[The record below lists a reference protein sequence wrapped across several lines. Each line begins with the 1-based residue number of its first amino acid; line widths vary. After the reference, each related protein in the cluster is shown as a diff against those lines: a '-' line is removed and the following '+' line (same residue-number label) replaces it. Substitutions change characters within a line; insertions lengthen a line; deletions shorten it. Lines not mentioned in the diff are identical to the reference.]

1 MDQRFKPSGRK
12 PEINVSLQEMKKL
25 EEKMKE
31 WQGKIGTYEK
41 QVEQLKESEEKLA
54 SVRAEKESAEKRKQ
68 DYEILVALEP
78 LVIEKRAYEKVLENE
93 SRQFPVNG
101 MARYEAIKA
110 KMEPLNYKLI
120 RCIKIENVQSEIESI
135 QIDEEFYKKKVM

>member
-41 QVEQLKESEEKLA
+41 QVEQLKESEENLLLFAQK
-54 SVRAEKESAEKRKQ
+54 RESAEKRKQ

-110 KMEPLNYKLI
+110 KMEPLHYKLL
-120 RCIKIENVQSEIESI
+120 V
-135 QIDEEFYKKKVM
+135 KK

>member
-68 DYEILVALEP
+68 DYEILVAQS

-110 KMEPLNYKLI
+110 KMEPLQLQ
-120 RCIKIENVQSEIESI
+120 VDSLH
-135 QIDEEFYKKKVM
+135 KK